1 MGLGLNGAVQ
11 AVNLTGCILLWLI
24 GGQVMP
30 GYIKFIVQVSTMLE
44 TGGTVRPAD
53 RTGVKLLK
61 SPRTNNIGQRQAI
74 FRIDTVTYVNS
85 LLQER

>member
-11 AVNLTGCILLWLI
+11 AVDLTGRILLWLI

-30 GYIKFIVQVSTMLE
+30 GYVKFIVQVSTILE
-44 TGGTVRPAD
+44 TGGTVCPAD
-53 RTGVKLLK
+53 CTGVKLLK

-74 FRIDTVTYVNS
+74 FRIDTVTYVDS